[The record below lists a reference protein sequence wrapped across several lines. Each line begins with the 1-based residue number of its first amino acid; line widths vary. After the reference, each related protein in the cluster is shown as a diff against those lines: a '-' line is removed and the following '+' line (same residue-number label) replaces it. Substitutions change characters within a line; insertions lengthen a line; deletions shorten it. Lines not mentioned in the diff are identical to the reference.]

1 MRPHKWLYLLRKKGK
16 ASSSTQESEFAQFLE
31 QSLKIVPRKKELY
44 EQAFRHVTVSNRKEQ
59 SNERLEFIGD
69 AILDAIVAEI
79 VYARFPDN
87 DEGFLSKM
95 KSAVVNRKALNK
107 LARDMQLEPWIRAR
121 VRNRQAMHV
130 IGGNVLEAL
139 IGAMFIDHGYT
150 FTHDW
155 VKERIVKKLGFSRL
169 KESLKDAK
177 STLYE
182 KAHSKNAELRFD
194 TQPSGNEFES
204 TVYWNDET
212 LASAKASS
220 KKDAEQRAA
229 RKSLTIIIEG

>member
-1 MRPHKWLYLLRKKGK
+1 MQPRKWLNLLRKKGNSNPHLK
-16 ASSSTQESEFAQFLE
+16 LEFTQFLE
-31 QSLKIVPRKKELY
+31 HSLGIVPRKKELY
-44 EQAFRHVTVSNRKEQ
+44 IQAFRHVTASTRKEQ

-79 VYARFPDN
+79 VYGRFPN
-87 DEGFLSKM
+87 EDEGFLSKM

-107 LARDMQLEPWIRAR
+107 LAREMQLEPWIQAR

-139 IGAMFIDHGYT
+139 VGAMFIDHGYG
-150 FTHDW
+150 FTHNW
-155 VKERIVKKLGFSRL
+155 VKERIVNKLGFNRL

-177 STLYE
+177 STLFE

-194 TQPSGNEFES
+194 TKPSGNEFES
-204 TVYWNDET
+204 TVFWNDQS